1 MTVNNDESDNSGGAG
16 GSKKEVV
23 LLLLSSR
30 TTPGIST
37 GKSWISS
44 SSPNHN
50 YYLQLLTDHLLNQ
63 LEQRL

>member
-23 LLLLSSR
+23 LLLVVEQHLVFL
-30 TTPGIST
+30 P